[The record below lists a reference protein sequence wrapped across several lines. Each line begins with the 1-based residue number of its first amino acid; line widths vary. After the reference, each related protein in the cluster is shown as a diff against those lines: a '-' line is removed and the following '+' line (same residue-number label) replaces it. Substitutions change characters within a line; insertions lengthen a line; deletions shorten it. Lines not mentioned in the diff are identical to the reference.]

1 MTGRM
6 IADVDPTRIA
16 LGIAI
21 GWAVVLV
28 LFVICWKVFKDRE
41 HERER
46 MYEGSRMADVLDATD
61 ISANEWEFDA
71 EIDVEM
77 DEFEREFWGGWS

>member
-1 MTGRM
+1 MIGRV

-28 LFVICWKVFKDRE
+28 LFVISWKVFKDRE

-71 EIDVEM
+71 EFDAEM
-77 DEFEREFWGGWS
+77 DEFEREFWGEKS

>member
-1 MTGRM
+1 MIGRV

-61 ISANEWEFDA
+61 ISADEWEFDA
-71 EIDVEM
+71 EIDAEM
-77 DEFEREFWGGWS
+77 DEFEREFWGEKS

>member
-1 MTGRM
+1 M

-21 GWAVVLV
+21 GLAVVLV

-41 HERER
+41 H
-46 MYEGSRMADVLDATD
+46 
-61 ISANEWEFDA
+61 
-71 EIDVEM
+71 
-77 DEFEREFWGGWS
+77 

>member
-1 MTGRM
+1 M

-61 ISANEWEFDA
+61 ISADEWEFDA
-71 EIDVEM
+71 ELDAEM

>member
-1 MTGRM
+1 MIGRV

-71 EIDVEM
+71 EFDAEM
-77 DEFEREFWGGWS
+77 DEFEREFWGEKS

>member
-1 MTGRM
+1 MIGRV

-28 LFVICWKVFKDRE
+28 LFVACWKVFKDRE

-77 DEFEREFWGGWS
+77 DEFEREFWGEKS

>member
-1 MTGRM
+1 M
-6 IADVDPTRIA
+6 
-16 LGIAI
+16 
-21 GWAVVLV
+21 
-28 LFVICWKVFKDRE
+28 FKDRE

-71 EIDVEM
+71 EFDAEM
-77 DEFEREFWGGWS
+77 DEFEREFWGEKS

>member
-1 MTGRM
+1 M

-28 LFVICWKVFKDRE
+28 LFVACWKVFKDRE

-46 MYEGSRMADVLDATD
+46 MYEGSRMADAIDATD
-61 ISANEWEFDA
+61 ITAAEWEIDA
-71 EIDVEM
+71 EM
-77 DEFEREFWGGWS
+77 DEFEREFWGEKS

>member
-1 MTGRM
+1 V

-61 ISANEWEFDA
+61 ISADEWEFDA

-77 DEFEREFWGGWS
+77 DEFEREFWGEKS

>member
-1 MTGRM
+1 MIGRV

-21 GWAVVLV
+21 GWAVVMV

-61 ISANEWEFDA
+61 ISADEWEFDA

-77 DEFEREFWGGWS
+77 DEFEREFWGEKS

>member
-71 EIDVEM
+71 EFDVEM
-77 DEFEREFWGGWS
+77 DEFEREFWGEKS

>member
-1 MTGRM
+1 MIGRV

-28 LFVICWKVFKDRE
+28 LFAVSFFDRQQPAKS
-41 HERER
+41 
-46 MYEGSRMADVLDATD
+46 GSGPA
-61 ISANEWEFDA
+61 
-71 EIDVEM
+71 
-77 DEFEREFWGGWS
+77 

>member
-1 MTGRM
+1 M

-71 EIDVEM
+71 EFDVEM
-77 DEFEREFWGGWS
+77 DEFEREFWGEKS

>member
-1 MTGRM
+1 M
-6 IADVDPTRIA
+6 IADVDPTLIA

-46 MYEGSRMADVLDATD
+46 LYEGSRMADVLDATD
-61 ISANEWEFDA
+61 ISADEWEIDA

-77 DEFEREFWGGWS
+77 DEFEREFWGEKS

>member
-46 MYEGSRMADVLDATD
+46 MYEGSRMADVIDATD
-61 ISANEWEFDA
+61 IGANEWEFDA
-71 EIDVEM
+71 EFDAEM
-77 DEFEREFWGGWS
+77 DEFEREFWGEKS

>member
-1 MTGRM
+1 M

-61 ISANEWEFDA
+61 IGADEWEIDA
-71 EIDVEM
+71 EM
-77 DEFEREFWGGWS
+77 DEFEREFWGEKS

>member
-1 MTGRM
+1 V

-61 ISANEWEFDA
+61 ISADEWEFDA
-71 EIDVEM
+71 EFDAEM
-77 DEFEREFWGGWS
+77 DEFERVFWGEKS

>member
-61 ISANEWEFDA
+61 ISADEWEFDA

-77 DEFEREFWGGWS
+77 DEFEREFWGEKS

>member
-71 EIDVEM
+71 EFDAEM
-77 DEFEREFWGGWS
+77 DEFEREFWGEKS

>member
-1 MTGRM
+1 V

-46 MYEGSRMADVLDATD
+46 LYEGSRMADVLDATD
-61 ISANEWEFDA
+61 ISADEWEFDA
-71 EIDVEM
+71 EMDVEM
-77 DEFEREFWGGWS
+77 DEFEREFWGEKS

>member
-1 MTGRM
+1 M

-21 GWAVVLV
+21 GWAAVMV
-28 LFVICWKVFKDRE
+28 LFVICWWQFKDRE

-46 MYEGSRMADVLDATD
+46 MYEGSRMADLAG
-61 ISANEWEFDA
+61 EWEIDA
-71 EIDVEM
+71 EL
-77 DEFEREFWGGWS
+77 DEFEREFWGETS

>member
-1 MTGRM
+1 V

-61 ISANEWEFDA
+61 ISADEWEFDA
-71 EIDVEM
+71 EFDAEM
-77 DEFEREFWGGWS
+77 DEFEREFWGEKS

>member
-1 MTGRM
+1 M

-21 GWAVVLV
+21 GWAVVMV
-28 LFVICWKVFKDRE
+28 LFVACWKVFKDRE

-46 MYEGSRMADVLDATD
+46 MYEGSRMADVLDRRLPPVAPSPD
-61 ISANEWEFDA
+61 PKDGEQ
-71 EIDVEM
+71 
-77 DEFEREFWGGWS
+77 

>member
-1 MTGRM
+1 M
-6 IADVDPTRIA
+6 IADVDPTLIA

-61 ISANEWEFDA
+61 ISADEWEIDA

-77 DEFEREFWGGWS
+77 DEFEREFWGEKS

>member
-1 MTGRM
+1 MIGRV

-61 ISANEWEFDA
+61 ISADEWEFDA
-71 EIDVEM
+71 EFDAEM
-77 DEFEREFWGGWS
+77 DEFERVFWGEKS

>member
-1 MTGRM
+1 MIGRV

-21 GWAVVLV
+21 GWAVVMV

-71 EIDVEM
+71 EFDAEM
-77 DEFEREFWGGWS
+77 DEFEREFWGEKS

>member
-1 MTGRM
+1 M

-61 ISANEWEFDA
+61 ISADEWEFDA

-77 DEFEREFWGGWS
+77 DEFEREFWGEKS

>member
-1 MTGRM
+1 M

-77 DEFEREFWGGWS
+77 DEFEREFWGEKS

>member
-1 MTGRM
+1 MIGRV

-77 DEFEREFWGGWS
+77 DEFEREFWGEKS

>member
-1 MTGRM
+1 M

-61 ISANEWEFDA
+61 ISADEWEIDAEFDA
-71 EIDVEM
+71 EM
-77 DEFEREFWGGWS
+77 DEFEREFWGEKS